1 MTAFLSSRGIVLDPI
16 LPIPLVLFLG
26 LVLGALTFF
35 IYVRIG
41 AHAGKWKNALLLLF
55 RLTGTALLLAILLQP
70 SRLEEIPPPT
80 TQKSTLI
87 AIDTSRSMKQA
98 DAEKFTRLEAAK
110 NHLLDAELIPRDGVT
125 RDDSIRLFHFSEDA
139 SAVASSLHE
148 LAAEGATTRFHRSI
162 TTLLN
167 SLGPG
172 EGAKALII
180 LSDGHD
186 FEMVNPSR
194 TGFSARSR
202 QVPIYAVPVGRQ
214 GKVRDVSVRITSYQP
229 YCYVKQKARISA
241 MLRLVGCEYED
252 LQVQLLRQNEIV
264 QTQRLNAEEH
274 QHIPLYFE
282 VLEPEVGQFEY
293 EIRAIPLPNE
303 VDLQNNSAITY
314 LNVIDQQIKVLLLEG
329 APYWDTTFLQRS
341 LMRNDKIN
349 LDLIAQYA
357 PGKARLI
364 RKESESS
371 EEPLRIP
378 ATDDEFNAYDVIIL
392 GRSVDQL
399 FRRDQLELLENFAR
413 DHGGTVIFSRGRAF
427 EGDLANN
434 NLEPVVW
441 QEAVSENVRLQIGR
455 EGQSLAPFRL
465 LAEQSGGME
474 SVPELIAGRSA
485 TEKKPLTATLAS
497 VHAADGG
504 DSLPGIVHRR
514 FGQGQ
519 VLSVGVDGLWR
530 WAFNAKVET
539 ANTLFDRFWDQMILW
554 LMAGRDFL
562 PNEQFSL
569 RSSSANILLGE
580 KIYFRVAMRNPD
592 LAVKQIPMVIYH
604 GEREAGRTT
613 LNPVPG
619 QEFARLTAEFLP
631 EQTGRYRAVA
641 RFPDG
646 TSQESRFIVFEENLE
661 ETEVITDA
669 TYLKRLSESS
679 GGRLL
684 TPPELAQLAIELRD
698 ETVDT
703 TPKTRLV
710 SIWDQ
715 ASFFYLIGLLFG
727 ADWFL
732 RRRWGLC

>member
-1 MTAFLSSRGIVLDPI
+1 MTAFLSSRGIVLDPVF
-16 LPIPLVLFLG
+16 PISLIFFLG
-26 LVLGALTFF
+26 LVLGALTLF
-35 IYVRIG
+35 IYLQTG
-41 AHAGKWKNALLLLF
+41 ARLGRWQNGLLLML
-55 RLTGTALLLAILLQP
+55 RLSGTALLLVILLQP
-70 SRLEEIPPPT
+70 SRLEHIPPPT
-80 TQKSTLI
+80 TQKVTLI

-110 NHLLDAELIPRDGVT
+110 NHLYDAELVPRSGLIGDQSV
-125 RDDSIRLFHFSEDA
+125 RLFQFSEDA
-139 SAVASSLHE
+139 SIVSSSLHE
-148 LAAEGATTRFHRSI
+148 VGAEGPTTRFHRSI
-162 TTLLN
+162 TTMLH

-194 TGFSARSR
+194 TGFSAKSR
-202 QVPIYAVPVGRQ
+202 QVPIYAVPIGKQ

-241 MLRLVGCEYED
+241 MLRMVGCEYED
-252 LQVQLLRQNEIV
+252 LQIQLLRQNQIV
-264 QTQRLNAEEH
+264 QVQRLNAEDH
-274 QHIPLYFE
+274 QHLPIHFE
-282 VLEPEVGQFEY
+282 VTEPEVGQFEY

-303 VDLQNNSAITY
+303 VDHQNNSAITY

-364 RKESESS
+364 RKEASED
-371 EEPLRIP
+371 PLRIP
-378 ATDDEFNAYDVIIL
+378 ATAEEFNAYDVIIL

-399 FRRDQLELLENFAR
+399 FRREQLELLENFAR

-427 EGDLANN
+427 EGDLADNH
-434 NLEPVVW
+434 LEPVVW
-441 QEAVSENVRLQIGR
+441 EDSVSEKVRLQIGR

-465 LAEQSGGME
+465 LAEQSGGIE
-474 SVPELIAGRSA
+474 SVPELIAGRGA
-485 TEKKPLTATLAS
+485 AEKKPLTATLAS
-497 VHAADGG
+497 VHAQEGG
-504 DSLPGIVHRR
+504 DPLPGIVHRR

-519 VLSVGVDGLWR
+519 VLSVGADGLWR
-530 WAFNAKVET
+530 WAFNANVES

-580 KIYFRVAMRNPD
+580 KIYFRVAMRHPD
-592 LAVKQIPMVIYH
+592 PAVKQIPLLIYH
-604 GEREAGRTT
+604 GDRETGRTT

-641 RFPDG
+641 QFPDG

-684 TPPELAQLAIELRD
+684 TPAELSKLAAELRD

-710 SIWDQ
+710 SIWDT
-715 ASFFYLIGLLFG
+715 ARFFYLLGLLFG

-732 RRRWGLC
+732 RRRWGLS